1 MCICSTLASFICID
15 GRVMSPYAFEYVVV
29 GVLGLLSIFS
39 FVIGQEQMIKLVLS
53 NYIISIAC
61 LFFSHSLSVAIVFLQ
76 EQEAGSFLGI
86 RYDKRLYFVESGQT
100 TLVLIL
106 FGVLLITV
114 FLHSHVEITLPD
126 DRLWGSIFSVL
137 LIPLTVFSVLFTL
150 QIAVFGDSIVRIEQ
164 LRALADS
171 LTSQPWLAQVFIL
184 TPVWMTLHALM
195 TLRLTTR
202 IGVQYRR
209 SSLPTPGLDA

>member
-1 MCICSTLASFICID
+1 MCICSTLASFISV
-15 GRVMSPYAFEYVVV
+15 GTGGMSPYAFEYVVI

-61 LFFSHSLSVAIVFLQ
+61 LFFSHSLSVMIVLLQ
-76 EQEAGSFLGI
+76 EQEWGSFLGI
-86 RYDKRLYFVESGQT
+86 TYDKWLYFLESGQT
-100 TLVLIL
+100 TLVLVL

-114 FLHSHVEITLPD
+114 FLHSEVEITLPD
-126 DRLWGSIFSVL
+126 DRLWWSIFSIL

-150 QIAVFGDSIVRIEQ
+150 QIAVFGDSILRVEQ
-164 LRALADS
+164 LRALASS
-171 LTSQPWLAQVFIL
+171 LTSQPWLAQVFIF
-184 TPVWMTLHALM
+184 TPVWISLHALI
-195 TLRLTTR
+195 TLWLTTR

-209 SSLPTPGLDA
+209 SSLPTPGLE